1 MQNPSSR
8 HHAAADQAI
17 TYLYGTK
24 NLAIEF
30 SAGDDEKVFI
40 GASDA
45 AYADD
50 SLTRRSSEGYLFHLF
65 GGAVDWHATKQ
76 KTVTTSTTKAELLA
90 LSHAAKEIYWW
101 KHFFKSIQLDPGHE
115 LGLSCDNLQMI
126 NLLIKDSVKLV
137 TKLKH
142 IDIHKHWLRQE
153 MQDNR
158 LIINWIPTG
167 DMPADG
173 LTKALSRQKHESF
186 IRQLSLV
193 DIEEQL
199 KELL

>member
-1 MQNPSSR
+1 MMT
-8 HHAAADQAI
+8 I
-17 TYLYGTK
+17 
-24 NLAIEF
+24 
-30 SAGDDEKVFI
+30 
-40 GASDA
+40 
-45 AYADD
+45 
-50 SLTRRSSEGYLFHLF
+50 
-65 GGAVDWHATKQ
+65 
-76 KTVTTSTTKAELLA
+76 STMKAELLT

-101 KHFFKSIQLDPGHE
+101 KCFFKSIQLDPGHE

-142 IDIHKHWLRQE
+142 IDIHKHWLCQE
-153 MQDNR
+153 VQDNC
-158 LIINWIPTG
+158 LIINWVPTG

-186 IRQLSLV
+186 IRQLGLV
-193 DIEEQL
+193 DIGERL

>member
-1 MQNPSSR
+1 MKPAQIPMDTKELQPYKEKASPEAIHLYQQKVSSILYAAIITRPDAAKTASKLSEFMQNPSPR

-90 LSHAAKEIYWW
+90 LSHVAKEIYWW
-101 KHFFKSIQLDPGHE
+101 KRFFKSIQLDPGHE
-115 LGLSCDNLQMI
+115 LGLSCDNL
-126 NLLIKDSVKLV
+126 
-137 TKLKH
+137 
-142 IDIHKHWLRQE
+142 
-153 MQDNR
+153 
-158 LIINWIPTG
+158 
-167 DMPADG
+167 
-173 LTKALSRQKHESF
+173 
-186 IRQLSLV
+186 
-193 DIEEQL
+193 
-199 KELL
+199 